1 MRKLFIVLLVI
12 SVAFVMSCTD
22 TTSRA
27 TGIYMLIDTSGTYT
41 DELNKAQAIVTIL
54 LGKELQP
61 GDSLAVA
68 RIDSGSFSEK
78 DIIAKMTFDS
88 RPSVANKQKLT
99 FKELLAK
106 NVKGVKGSAYTDVSG
121 GLLQAIEYLNETG
134 AGKKIIL
141 VFSDMKEELPK
152 GYVRDVPFELKGFKV
167 VALNVTKLNTDNI
180 NPREYMERIEEWKFK
195 VEEGGGKWKVL
206 NNLDRIEKALRE

>member
-41 DELNKAQAIVTIL
+41 NELDKAQAIVTVL

-61 GDSLAVA
+61 GDSLSIA

-88 RPSVANKQKLT
+88 RPSVANKQKLN
-99 FKELLAK
+99 FRELLAK
-106 NVKGVKGSAYTDVSG
+106 NVKEAKGSAYTDVSG
-121 GLLQAIEYLNETG
+121 GMLQAIEYLNETG
-134 AGKKIIL
+134 AGKKFIL

-180 NPREYMERIEEWKFK
+180 NPREYMDRIEEWKFK
-195 VEEGGGKWKVL
+195 VEEGGGKWQVL
-206 NNLDRIEKALRE
+206 NDLERVEKIFR

>member
-41 DELNKAQAIVTIL
+41 NELDKAQAIVTYL

-61 GDSLAVA
+61 GDSLSVA

-152 GYVRDVPFELKGFKV
+152 GYVRDVPFKLKGFKV

-180 NPREYMERIEEWKFK
+180 NPREYMDRLEEWKFK
-195 VEEGGGKWKVL
+195 VEEGGGKWQVL
-206 NNLDRIEKALRE
+206 NDLERVEKIFR